1 MKEGSL
7 MPWPGSLLI
16 TVFWKRAAI
25 STRFAASSLFS
36 SRNTFLTSTSSFEN
50 KHERNWPSDVKR
62 KRSHA
67 PQNGLV
73 TLPIMPTVACV
84 PLI

>member
-1 MKEGSL
+1 

-25 STRFAASSLFS
+25 SNRFAESSLLLIAQALFS
-36 SRNTFLTSTSSFEN
+36 HLLLHLKINMSAIGHQMLIAE
-50 KHERNWPSDVKR
+50 
-62 KRSHA
+62 RSHA